1 MLVPL
6 RDSWSL
12 ILGVSGGMGVATA
25 HTLADQGANIVGV
38 HFDTAEGQETAAK
51 LADELR
57 GIGVQ
62 AHLFN
67 LNAASAATRTEIVC
81 RIGELSEGTGV
92 RVFVH
97 SLAFGTLLPFLPG
110 PDVAETITARQLAMT
125 VDVMA
130 HSLVYWTQDL
140 LAAGL
145 LPRGAKI
152 YGLTSAGSTRIMP
165 SYGAVSAAKCAL
177 ESHIRQLAVELA
189 PYGVAANALRA
200 GTTITPALLKIPN
213 SAKYAELCRE
223 RNPHLRLTEPQ
234 DVAEAIVAL
243 SVTDSSWMTGNVISV
258 DGGEIIVA

>member
-1 MLVPL
+1 MLVSL

-12 ILGVSGGMGVATA
+12 ILGVSGGMGAATA
-25 HTLADQGANIVGV
+25 RALADQGCHVIGV
-38 HFDTAEGQETAAK
+38 HFDTTEGQEAAAK

-57 GIGVQ
+57 QAGVQ
-62 AHLFN
+62 AHFLN
-67 LNAASAATRTEIVC
+67 LNAATVATRTEVVT
-81 RIGELSEGTGV
+81 RIGELSAGAGV

-110 PDVAETITARQLAMT
+110 PEMAAIITPRQLGMT

-152 YGLTSAGSTRIMP
+152 YGLTSAGSTRILP

-213 SAKYAELCRE
+213 SARYADLSRE
-223 RNPHLRLTEPQ
+223 RNPHQRLTEPA

-243 SVTDSSWMTGNVISV
+243 SAINSSWITGNVIGV
-258 DGGEIIVA
+258 DGGEIITA

>member
-1 MLVPL
+1 MAVPL

-12 ILGVSGGMGVATA
+12 IIGVSGGMGAATA
-25 HTLADQGANIVGV
+25 RALADQGGNVVGV
-38 HFDTAEGQETAAK
+38 HFDTAEGQEAATK

-57 GIGVQ
+57 NVGVQ
-62 AHLFN
+62 AHFFN
-67 LNAASAATRTEIVC
+67 LNAASVATRTEVVS
-81 RIGELSEGTGV
+81 RIGALSAGAGV

-97 SLAFGTLLPFLPG
+97 SVAFGTLLPFLPG
-110 PDVAETITARQLAMT
+110 PDGAAAITPRQLAMT
-125 VDVMA
+125 VDVMG
-130 HSLVYWTQDL
+130 HNLVYWTQDL

-152 YGLTSAGSTRIMP
+152 YGLTSAGSTRVLP
-165 SYGAVSAAKCAL
+165 SYGAVSAAKCVL

-213 SAKYAELCRE
+213 SGEYADLSRE
-223 RNPHLRLTEPQ
+223 RNPHLRLTEPE
-234 DVAEAIVAL
+234 DVAEAIIAL
-243 SVTDSSWMTGNVISV
+243 SATNSSWITGNVIGV